1 MAFLGIDAGASATK
15 WTVFDSEKVV
25 ASGHELAMD
34 AHLYR
39 EESVVRLRQVIHG
52 ISDATAK
59 FNIEKI
65 FMGITGY
72 SEESDFSK
80 YFGEEFAA
88 PVTVISD
95 IELAYRANFGESEG
109 VLIYA
114 GTGSVAFTLGR
125 DGKPLRIGGWG
136 YLLGDE
142 GAGYWIGREAIRA
155 AMLFIDGQVQPEAK
169 SLEAMILEA
178 IKATNWSGVKSF
190 VYGNDRSEIAAL
202 SKIVAES
209 AASGDPTAIAIIKE
223 SARHLSE
230 LVYRT
235 EETTGRENL
244 TVKFAGGV
252 SGIKLVADELR
263 RILGERCTTA
273 SADIAFEAAKIAAS
287 QR

>member
-15 WTVFDSEKVV
+15 WTLFDGQSVL

-39 EESVVRLRQVIHG
+39 EESVARLRAVIHS

-59 FNIEKI
+59 FKIEKI

-72 SEESDFSK
+72 SEESDFNK

-88 PVTVISD
+88 SVSVISD
-95 IELAYRANFGESEG
+95 IELAYRANFGKSEG

-125 DGKPLRIGGWG
+125 DGKPFRIGGWG

-169 SLEAMILEA
+169 SLESMVLAA
-178 IKATNWSGVKSF
+178 IKANDWSGVKAF
-190 VYGNDRSEIAAL
+190 VYGNDRGEIAAL
-202 SKIVAES
+202 SKVVAES
-209 AASGDPTAIAIIKE
+209 AASGDPTALAIIKE
-223 SARHLSE
+223 SARCLSE

-244 TVKFAGGV
+244 EVKFAGGV
-252 SGIKLVADELR
+252 SGIGLVADELKAL
-263 RILGERCTTA
+263 LGPRCSIAT
-273 SADIAFEAAKIAAS
+273 ADIALEAAKIAAS
-287 QR
+287 DR

>member
-1 MAFLGIDAGASATK
+1 VAFLGIDAGASATK
-15 WTVFDSEKVV
+15 WTVFDGEKVL

-39 EESVVRLRQVIHG
+39 EDSVARLREVIHR
-52 ISDATAK
+52 IADATAK
-59 FNIEKI
+59 FKIEQI

-80 YFGEEFAA
+80 YFGEEFAV
-88 PVTVISD
+88 PVSVTSD
-95 IELAYRANFGESEG
+95 IELAYRANFGNTEG

-125 DGKPLRIGGWG
+125 DGKPFRIGGWG

-169 SLEAMILEA
+169 SLESMILAA
-178 IKATNWSGVKSF
+178 IKADDWSGVKSF
-190 VYGNDRSEIAAL
+190 VYGNDRGEIAAL
-202 SKIVAES
+202 SKVVAES
-209 AASGDPTAIAIIKE
+209 AEMGDPTAIAIMKE

-244 TVKFAGGV
+244 EVNFAGGV
-252 SGIKLVADELR
+252 SGIKAVADELQR
-263 RILGERCTTA
+263 LLGARCSIA
-273 SADIAFEAAKIAAS
+273 SADIALEAAKIAAS
-287 QR
+287 MR